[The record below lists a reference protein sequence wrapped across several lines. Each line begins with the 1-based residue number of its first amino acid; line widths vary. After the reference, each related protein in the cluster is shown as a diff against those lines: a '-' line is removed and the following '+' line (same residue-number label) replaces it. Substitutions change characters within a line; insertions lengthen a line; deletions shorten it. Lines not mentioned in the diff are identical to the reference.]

1 MKTTIIIP
9 ARLASSRLPEKALAD
24 IFGKSLIMRVY
35 NQALKSKLADEVIIA
50 TDHAKIFDHVSALGA
65 NVRMTDIDH
74 ISGTDRIAEV
84 CMDIDSEI
92 IINLQGD
99 EPLINPKQID
109 DLIKIMQDDKVQI
122 GTQCRFIDDVDLLFD
137 YNVVKVVRDLQNR
150 ALYFSRQAIPAF
162 RDIGYGAWHDNA
174 KYYRHIGLYGFKKN
188 VLLELTKLEPSS
200 YEITESLEQLRWL
213 QNGYSIHC
221 HETMYHSVGVDT
233 QDDLD
238 RVRDF
243 ILTETF
249 H

>member
-35 NQALKSKLADEVIIA
+35 KQALKSKLANEVIIA
-50 TDHAKIFDHVSALGA
+50 TDHAKIFDHVSACGA
-65 NVRMTDIDH
+65 NVRMTSPNH
-74 ISGTDRIAEV
+74 VSGTDRIAEV
-84 CMDIDSEI
+84 SKTIDSEI

-109 DLIKIMQDDKVQI
+109 DLIKVMHEDKVQI
-122 GTQCRFIDDVDLLFD
+122 GTQCRYIDDADMLFD
-137 YNVVKVVRDLQNR
+137 YNVVKVVRDLQNK
-150 ALYFSRQAIPAF
+150 ALYFSRQAIPSF
-162 RDIGYGAWHDNA
+162 RDLGYGAWHDNA
-174 KYYRHIGLYGFKKN
+174 KYYRHIGLYGFKKE
-188 VLLELTKLEPSS
+188 VLIELTRLEPST

-213 QNGYSIHC
+213 ENGYNIHC
-221 HETMYHSVGVDT
+221 HETIYDSVGVDT

-238 RVRDF
+238 RVRD
-243 ILTETF
+243 LVLKETF